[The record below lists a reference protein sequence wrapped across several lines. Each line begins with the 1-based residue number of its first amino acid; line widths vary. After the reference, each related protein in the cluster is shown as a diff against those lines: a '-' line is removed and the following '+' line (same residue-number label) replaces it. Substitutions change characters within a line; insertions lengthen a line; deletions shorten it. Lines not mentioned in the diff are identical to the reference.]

1 MFDTSRDPKQLLA
14 RMAQFTTYQLR
25 LTTWLYQQR
34 WRRLRSFFRKHF
46 DLIRRAALILTAAAV
61 GIAIDRFGGSSF
73 KPDTLSSYLI
83 TAGAMTGAT
92 IAIVFTISIFLLQ
105 NASDIYSSDYLELYV
120 HDWKEKAVYLTVIL
134 MTLALFGA
142 GMFAASMATITERT
156 ASILVIGSLVLVGM
170 TFALIDWQY
179 KLVRQKITPSA
190 AIAFLEKEG
199 THFIERLQSDARM
212 LASLLHAGDRSVSRD
227 VALAA
232 AYNRFLTPLVA
243 TLDRQLENLVELS
256 VRLSDRQETAITKRG
271 LTAVYRIL
279 EGFLEARSTSS
290 LMVPSGISI
299 LVVESDSHA
308 FLTRNCERLNMAGEK
323 FIREHRDE
331 LSTHVLKVYRSLAV
345 KAKDIAFLTRPR
357 PAENPIFDLFTSFCH
372 FLIEYAKRANN
383 TEVVFQGTQ
392 VLSDLSVIAAEMG
405 FGSSLTGLQ
414 DKLLSAAMF
423 GIVQKQV
430 IIVERATIAFLR
442 ILVALFDGT
451 RTHRP
456 MHVGTVL
463 KNLATIATYHF
474 KVLGS
479 GGAGVDFAT
488 SMSLTKAYDELP
500 ALLDRI
506 VARSAQMTDAQ
517 GDVYRHD
524 LVALFEELN
533 RSLRALSEDLKN
545 CDSILVDSIGRLLW
559 ETNIL
564 IVSLMSDP
572 HFADEL
578 PELRR
583 RLTWNIHLPSWFAFH
598 SGPFNGSSPG
608 FRMLCDSVGMT
619 GILAAEKLGDPGIL
633 VECVDCL
640 AWLTQHCLDKTTSQY
655 GFDEPR
661 ALEKAC
667 YLGILGLKK
676 GWRDL
681 VTVVGIKIYEYEPKY
696 YAKYFGRIPAG
707 IDPANHNVIGLPHSD
722 QLLRELWRWRAD
734 LERQRWSN
742 VPRIRDDAETIMNE
756 LIEPIDIDRF
766 IFEVWGV
773 RLAGTESDG
782 EIKLKLARRK
792 VLRLLQSLL
801 QARRNQS
808 K

>member
-1 MFDTSRDPKQLLA
+1 MSDTSRYLRQLLA
-14 RMAQFTTYQLR
+14 RSAQFTKYQLR
-25 LTTWLYQQR
+25 LTAWLYKQR
-34 WRRLRSFFRKHF
+34 WRRLKSFFQKHF
-46 DLIRRAALILTAAAV
+46 DVIRRAALIVTAAAV
-61 GIAIDRFGGSSF
+61 GIAIDHFGGSSF
-73 KPDTLSSYLI
+73 KPDTLSEYLI
-83 TAGAMTGAT
+83 TVGAMTGAT

-105 NASDIYSSDYLELYV
+105 NASDIYSSDYFELYV
-120 HDWKEKAVYLTVIL
+120 HDWKEKVVYLTVIL
-134 MTLALFGA
+134 ITLALFGA
-142 GMFAASMATITERT
+142 GIFAASMSTITERT
-156 ASILVIGSLVLVGM
+156 ASVLVIGPLVLVGM

-179 KLVRQKITPSA
+179 RLVRQKITPSA
-190 AIAFLEKEG
+190 AIVFLEKEG
-199 THFIERLQSDARM
+199 TRFIERLQSDARM
-212 LASLLHAGDRSVSRD
+212 LASLLQAGDRSVSRD

-232 AYNRFLTPLVA
+232 AYNRFLMPLVA
-243 TLDRQLENLVELS
+243 RLDRQLENLAEIS

-279 EGFLEARSTSS
+279 ESFLEARSTSS
-290 LMVPSGISI
+290 LTVPSAISI
-299 LVVESDSHA
+299 LAVESDSHA
-308 FLTRNCERLNMAGEK
+308 FLTGNCERLNMAGEK
-323 FIREHRDE
+323 FIRENKDE
-331 LSTHVLKVYRSLAV
+331 LSTHVLHVYRSLAV

-357 PAENPIFDLFTSFCH
+357 PAENPTFDLFTSFCH

-383 TEVVFQGTQ
+383 IEVVFQGTQ
-392 VLSDLSVIAAEMG
+392 VLSDLSVITAEMG
-405 FGSSLTGLQ
+405 FGSSLNGLQ

-442 ILVALFDGT
+442 ILAALFDGT

-456 MHVGTVL
+456 IHVGTSL

-474 KVLGS
+474 KILGS

-488 SMSLTKAYDELP
+488 SMSLTKAYDDLP

-533 RSLRALSEDLKN
+533 RSLRTLSEDLKN
-545 CDSILVDSIGRLLW
+545 CDSILVDSIGRLVW

-572 HFADEL
+572 SFAHEL
-578 PELRR
+578 TELRR
-583 RLTWNIHLPSWFAFH
+583 RLTWNIHLPSWFAYH
-598 SGPFNGSSPG
+598 SGPFNGSSPA

-619 GILAAEKLGDPGIL
+619 GILVAEKLGDPGIL

-676 GWRDL
+676 GWKDV
-681 VTVVGIKIYEYEPKY
+681 VTAVGIKIYEYEPKY
-696 YAKYFGRIPAG
+696 HAKYFSRIPAG

-722 QLLRELWRWRAD
+722 QLVRELWRWRAD
-734 LERQRWSN
+734 LERQSWSN
-742 VPRIRDDAETIMNE
+742 VPRIRDDAETVMNE
-756 LIEPIDIDRF
+756 LIDPIDIDRF
-766 IFEVWGV
+766 IFDVWGV
-773 RLAGTESDG
+773 RLADTEFDG
-782 EIKLKLARRK
+782 EIKLKLERRRLIRLLQALLGARRK
-792 VLRLLQSLL
+792 QP
-801 QARRNQS
+801 
-808 K
+808 